1 MSLTGVDSHEY
12 IMGGGAAIGLDVASL
27 PQGMIFHFIHIHI
40 HVSDWF
46 KSTGVTCALN
56 GQWPGMTHMGTYV
69 KYTTVDYSA
78 LQCTEVKCSLPFYL
92 WQRSKSTSFIC

>member
-40 HVSDWF
+40 HVSDCL
-46 KSTGVTCALN
+46 SQLVSPA
-56 GQWPGMTHMGTYV
+56 
-69 KYTTVDYSA
+69 
-78 LQCTEVKCSLPFYL
+78 
-92 WQRSKSTSFIC
+92 R

>member
-40 HVSDWF
+40 HVSDCVNWCHL
-46 KSTGVTCALN
+46 CAKWAVARN
-56 GQWPGMTHMGTYV
+56 DTWVHM
-69 KYTTVDYSA
+69 
-78 LQCTEVKCSLPFYL
+78 
-92 WQRSKSTSFIC
+92 